1 VDASSTQPS
10 VRDGHA
16 DGLVARALVALG
28 GADNLWRVHRR
39 LAEGTI
45 EIFGGLRGAY
55 RCWAA
60 APNRLLEEWTVA
72 GVRHRIGFDG
82 ITAWAHDGI
91 RNTPRILIGSARDS
105 LAWRARFPL
114 FLPAVRSGIAITS
127 VRGEADT
134 LRYTAPDGSP
144 ESLTLDTITALPR
157 SVSWGSE
164 HTIIEYDDWRRVD
177 GVMLPHD
184 IRTRSPDQEYT
195 VRIDRYRHDATES
208 VSFQY
213 PLPGWRDARIALSLS
228 TLPTRIYKV
237 PDGLLPGQ
245 VIRFWGIANPPME
258 RWLVH
263 VLVRETHGRPLE
275 PVGATVGLFSGEQEV
290 KTEVY
295 RPAALSALR
304 RFPASRFAPRDELFH
319 FRHRLTEPMANA
331 IDRMRYTLTAFGQN
345 REPVQTSLDIPLSVY
360 QPRTQLRCPLSGPF
374 LIAVGHEPQELS
386 HTYEWSQQ
394 FACDLV
400 PLDSQ
405 FSPVSLS
412 GPPAAVLAPA
422 DGVVVRAR
430 DDIPDDMEPSAYLA
444 LDDPLYAIGGNGVV
458 LDHGTGEYSMLFHLR
473 HGSVRVRAGDRV
485 RQGSVLGMVGSAG
498 TPGYLHLHYH
508 LQAGPDFW
516 AADGLPI
523 RFDNVVMASDWLG
536 PFRRGV
542 PVPVPVRGPYL
553 TTTPN

>member
-1 VDASSTQPS
+1 
-10 VRDGHA
+10 
-16 DGLVARALVALG
+16 
-28 GADNLWRVHRR
+28 
-39 LAEGTI
+39 
-45 EIFGGLRGAY
+45 
-55 RCWAA
+55 
-60 APNRLLEEWTVA
+60 
-72 GVRHRIGFDG
+72 
-82 ITAWAHDGI
+82 
-91 RNTPRILIGSARDS
+91 
-105 LAWRARFPL
+105 
-114 FLPAVRSGIAITS
+114 
-127 VRGEADT
+127 
-134 LRYTAPDGSP
+134 
-144 ESLTLDTITALPR
+144 
-157 SVSWGSE
+157 
-164 HTIIEYDDWRRVD
+164 
-177 GVMLPHD
+177 
-184 IRTRSPDQEYT
+184 
-195 VRIDRYRHDATES
+195 
-208 VSFQY
+208 
-213 PLPGWRDARIALSLS
+213 
-228 TLPTRIYKV
+228 
-237 PDGLLPGQ
+237 
-245 VIRFWGIANPPME
+245 
-258 RWLVH
+258 
-263 VLVRETHGRPLE
+263 
-275 PVGATVGLFSGEQEV
+275 
-290 KTEVY
+290 
-295 RPAALSALR
+295 
-304 RFPASRFAPRDELFH
+304 
-319 FRHRLTEPMANA
+319 
-331 IDRMRYTLTAFGQN
+331 MRYTLTALGQN
-345 REPVQTSLDIPLSVY
+345 REAVQTSLDIPLSVY
-360 QPRTQLRCPLSGPF
+360 EPRTRLRCPLSGPF

-412 GPPAAVLAPA
+412 DPPAAVLTPA

-473 HGSVRVRAGDRV
+473 HGSVRVHPGDRV